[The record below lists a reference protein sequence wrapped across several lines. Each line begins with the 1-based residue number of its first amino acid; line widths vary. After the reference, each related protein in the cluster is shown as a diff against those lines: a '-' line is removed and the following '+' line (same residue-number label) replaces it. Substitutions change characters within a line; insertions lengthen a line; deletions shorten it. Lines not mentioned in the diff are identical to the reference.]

1 MKFAVDCMLGKLAKW
16 LRIFGFDAVFFTRI
30 EDRDLLNLA
39 GKEERVLLTKDTG
52 LLEMADIPSLYIE
65 SEDWEHQMIQ
75 VLRRFRLKDQVRPYT
90 RCVECNVPLKPL
102 PKEKARNLVS
112 PFVFE
117 RASSFSLC
125 PQCGRLFWPGTHH
138 QDMCAKVEALLER
151 V

>member
-1 MKFAVDCMLGKLAKW
+1 MLGKLAKW

-39 GKEERVLLTKDTG
+39 GKEKRVLLTKDTG
-52 LLEMADIPSLYIE
+52 LLKMADIPSLYIE
-65 SEDWEHQMIQ
+65 SENWEHQMIQ

-117 RASSFSLC
+117 RVPSFSLC

-151 V
+151 I